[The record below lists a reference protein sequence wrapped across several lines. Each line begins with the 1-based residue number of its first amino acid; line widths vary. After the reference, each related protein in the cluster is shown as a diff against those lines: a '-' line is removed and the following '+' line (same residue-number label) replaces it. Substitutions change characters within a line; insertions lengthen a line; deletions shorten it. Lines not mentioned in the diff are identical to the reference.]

1 MTWPNTYC
9 YHHWCCK
16 TTYVTLQF
24 HNKLFFEFCDC
35 KMDTWFYNKAHQYW
49 YKLGFFS
56 LKGNKCISLHLLKIR
71 KESLSLN
78 FPDMPL
84 TSQHV
89 ASIMKRKSNQK
100 APNQTHQS
108 ALMVSAFPGCFWA
121 KIFTYIFHPNGILAT
136 FLSVLLFQKYHFKTP
151 NKTNTL
157 LDYQKYLIL
166 LSYTCNFKAF

>member
-24 HNKLFFEFCDC
+24 HNKPFFEFCDC

-108 ALMVSAFPGCFWA
+108 AF
-121 KIFTYIFHPNGILAT
+121 NGICFSRL
-136 FLSVLLFQKYHFKTP
+136 
-151 NKTNTL
+151 
-157 LDYQKYLIL
+157 L
-166 LSYTCNFKAF
+166 LSQNFHLYFSPKWYFGNFSECTVVSEISF